1 MWKMKNNIVC
11 SLSFIFHIVV
21 NINIFFAYSSIAVT
35 SSLLYSFFVP
45 GACCMPLW
53 LGERIGAF
61 FVFLYGYHSEM
72 RLVAVY
78 SSYKSIVAI
87 NVSANQVLQII
98 V

>member
-1 MWKMKNNIVC
+1 MWKMRNNIVC
-11 SLSFIFHIVV
+11 SLSFIFHIGV
-21 NINIFFAYSSIAVT
+21 NINIFFFVYSSIAVIL
-35 SSLLYSFFVP
+35 SLPYSFFDP
-45 GACCMPLW
+45 GALW

-72 RLVAVY
+72 GLVAVY

-87 NVSANQVLQII
+87 NVSADQVLQII

>member
-1 MWKMKNNIVC
+1 MKNNIVC

-21 NINIFFAYSSIAVT
+21 NINIFFAYFSIAVT
-35 SSLLYSFFVP
+35 LSLPYSFFVP
-45 GACCMPLW
+45 GALW

-72 RLVAVY
+72 GLVAVY

-87 NVSANQVLQII
+87 NVSADQVLQII

>member
-1 MWKMKNNIVC
+1 MWKMRNNIVC

-21 NINIFFAYSSIAVT
+21 NINIFFYFSIAVT

-53 LGERIGAF
+53 LGERIGAS